1 MNSAANVAALKR
13 LLDQTDE
20 RASLAARLRP
30 LMPFIQSCVDA
41 GLPYVAL
48 LDDLAHA
55 GLPIKARLLERS
67 LYRWRKARCSEG
79 KQPTSITTPPS
90 GSPDRAVVHQP
101 PSTPHTSNDDAI
113 PGRPRRIETPADLR
127 QIRDIHIDLDA
138 LRREGE
144 ALRKAKQRAERITPQ
159 SSNPSNQE
167 SFT

>member
-13 LLDQTDE
+13 LLDRTDA

-41 GLPYVAL
+41 GLPYTAL
-48 LDDLAHA
+48 LDDLAQA
-55 GLPIKARLLERS
+55 GLPIKTRLLERS
-67 LYRWRKARCSEG
+67 LYRWRKAQCPEG
-79 KQPTSITTPPS
+79 KQPTGITAPSS
-90 GSPDRAVVHQP
+90 GSPDKPTDHQP
-101 PSTPHTSNDDAI
+101 PSTPHPSNDVAI

-144 ALRKAKQRAERITPQ
+144 ALRKAKQRAERTNPQ

-167 SFT
+167 PSA